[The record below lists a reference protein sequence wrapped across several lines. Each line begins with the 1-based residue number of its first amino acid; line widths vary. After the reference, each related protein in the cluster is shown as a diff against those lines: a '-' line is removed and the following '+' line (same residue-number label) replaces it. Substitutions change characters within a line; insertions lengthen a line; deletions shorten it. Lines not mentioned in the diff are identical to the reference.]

1 MPISKDHL
9 VDVLR
14 VRYDAY
20 SAEAVFTQACARAG
34 LDGTTSFDQR
44 SLASFRVA
52 LDQVGDRVGGVL
64 ARIDALLDDGAP
76 ATPEPNVE
84 TKAEKKAKTK
94 PEPKAEPTAETKP
107 ETKAEP
113 TAETKAEPTAE
124 KSAAPTPEKA
134 AETTIVLRGLE
145 VDKGEEVLV
154 CGASPTIG
162 DWDPERAAPMVRVD
176 DEWLAM
182 LELPPDA
189 EVAFK
194 FLVRDPSGEVTWEAG
209 GNRTV
214 RANER
219 LDATW
224 RELS

>member
-20 SAEAVFTQACARAG
+20 SAEAVFTNACARAG

-44 SLASFRVA
+44 SLATFRAA
-52 LDQVGDRVGGVL
+52 LEQVGDRVGGVL
-64 ARIDALLDDGAP
+64 SRIDALLADGSP
-76 ATPEPNVE
+76 AAEPSVE
-84 TKAEKKAKTK
+84 PKAEPEKKAKTK
-94 PEPKAEPTAETKP
+94 AEKATEPTVDKAAKP
-107 ETKAEP
+107 TREQASAPTVDKAG
-113 TAETKAEPTAE
+113 
-124 KSAAPTPEKA
+124 APTP
-134 AETTIVLRGLE
+134 ETTIVLRGLE
-145 VDKGEEVLV
+145 LDEGEQLFV
-154 CGASPTIG
+154 CGAHPTIG
-162 DWDPERAAPMVRVD
+162 DWEPDGAHPMTRVGA
-176 DEWLAM
+176 EWLAM
-182 LELPPDA
+182 LELPPEA

-194 FLVRDPSGEVTWEAG
+194 FLVRDAAGEVTWEAG

-214 RANER
+214 RASEQ

>member
-20 SAEAVFTQACARAG
+20 SAEAVFTNACVRAG

-44 SLASFRVA
+44 SLATFRAA
-52 LDQVGDRVGGVL
+52 LEQVGDRVGGVL
-64 ARIDALLDDGAP
+64 SRIDALLADQSP
-76 ATPEPNVE
+76 MTPEATVE
-84 TKAEKKAKTK
+84 PTVETKAESPPEKKAKTKAEKKA
-94 PEPKAEPTAETKP
+94 APTAETVIAPAP
-107 ETKAEP
+107 EP
-113 TAETKAEPTAE
+113 
-124 KSAAPTPEKA
+124 
-134 AETTIVLRGLE
+134 TIVLRGVE
-145 VDKGEEVLV
+145 VDEGEQLLV
-154 CGASPTIG
+154 CGAHPTIG
-162 DWDPERAAPMVRVD
+162 DWEPERAHPMTLVGADWHVT
-176 DEWLAM
+176 

-194 FLVRDPSGEVTWEAG
+194 FLVRDAGGEVTWEPG

-214 RANER
+214 RASER

-224 RELS
+224 RS